1 MEAANLSTADL
12 DVPAGSAGLSR
23 RNSSGMGPRRSSIG
37 LARSGSSGV
46 CVAAEVAVV
55 ADVAA
60 AAAAAGAGQ
69 VGVCVG
75 WTAARLVQ
83 PGPSAYLV
91 CKP

>member
-60 AAAAAGAGQ
+60 AAAAGAGQ
-69 VGVCVG
+69 VGVRVG